1 MSSLSCLHT
10 SCRGYL
16 IPGSTRL
23 IVQYCK
29 HVISRSTTSDDLFV
43 DTTLMATQSLT
54 EENSDLSENE
64 DVQEIEDP
72 ILVAVNAGAS
82 LRSPTSAV
90 IARKRKLPANEGK
103 YKQRG
108 SSKTTVRTS
117 AWDRITEYPKHH
129 FAVVNRKLRCN
140 ACREIISE
148 KKRSIEK
155 HIKSKK
161 HERGLSEIAKSK
173 SESQTITACLQ
184 RRDNRK
190 KACGSTLPAEM
201 RLFRFEVVESFLSG
215 GIALAKV
222 DALRPLLEKYGH
234 RLTNRAHLSELIPAV
249 LENEKDKLKKELK
262 DVKEASVIFDG
273 TARLG
278 EALAVIVRYVQE
290 NFQPT
295 QRLIRLD
302 ILAKALKGEELAQRL
317 MSCLA
322 VDYHFGPTA
331 IIGGMRDGAS
341 VNGAAL
347 RELMFFYPKLFDVVC
362 FSHTI
367 DNVGNHFEFK
377 ILDLFARYWI
387 SMFSHSYNA
396 RLVWRERTG
405 QSIRTF
411 SETRWWSKWEVLRQ
425 VSEYFGDVEPFLRE
439 NDEVSPA
446 NRRRLLEIFDDPQS
460 CQDLR
465 LELAALVDAGVHFV
479 NATYYLEGDGPL
491 IFTCYERLSA
501 VTRAVAVGNYPN
513 TTAVAREIAGGN
525 AVLCNQLMAQAK
537 ACIQPGFQFYHQKF
551 SVQFHGTER
560 AFKAARLC
568 CPVQVQALNPTA
580 ASLEE
585 LRNFPFANDDA
596 TIANLA
602 QELPLYLAASD
613 GVTVTCE
620 DDKLTW
626 WANHKDTLPHWSSL
640 VKKLL
645 LIQPSS
651 ASAERVFSL
660 LTNAFG
666 SQQESALQD
675 YLEASVMLRY
685 NNAKRV

>member
-1 MSSLSCLHT
+1 
-10 SCRGYL
+10 
-16 IPGSTRL
+16 
-23 IVQYCK
+23 
-29 HVISRSTTSDDLFV
+29 
-43 DTTLMATQSLT
+43 MATQSLT

-72 ILVAVNAGAS
+72 TLVAVNAGAS

-140 ACREIISE
+140 ACSEIISE
-148 KKRSIEK
+148 KKSSIEK

-161 HERGLSEIAKSK
+161 HEGGLSEIAKSK

-184 RRDNRK
+184 RRDNRE

-215 GIALAKV
+215 GIALAK
-222 DALRPLLEKYGH
+222 
-234 RLTNRAHLSELIPAV
+234 LIPAV

-273 TARLG
+273 TARL
-278 EALAVIVRYVQE
+278 
-290 NFQPT
+290 
-295 QRLIRLD
+295 
-302 ILAKALKGEELAQRL
+302 
-317 MSCLA
+317 
-322 VDYHFGPTA
+322 
-331 IIGGMRDGAS
+331 DGAS

-347 RELMFFYPKLFDVVC
+347 RQLMFFYPKLFDVVC

-367 DNVGNHFEFK
+367 DHVGNHFEFK

-396 RLVWRERTG
+396 RLVWRERTE

-465 LELAALVDAGVHFV
+465 LELAALVDAGVNFV

-491 IFTCYERLSA
+491 IFTCYEQLSA

-551 SVQFHGTER
+551 SVQFHGTVR

-580 ASLEE
+580 
-585 LRNFPFANDDA
+585 
-596 TIANLA
+596 
-602 QELPLYLAASD
+602 
-613 GVTVTCE
+613 
-620 DDKLTW
+620 
-626 WANHKDTLPHWSSL
+626 
-640 VKKLL
+640 
-645 LIQPSS
+645 
-651 ASAERVFSL
+651 
-660 LTNAFG
+660 
-666 SQQESALQD
+666 
-675 YLEASVMLRY
+675 
-685 NNAKRV
+685 

>member
-1 MSSLSCLHT
+1 MLAQVFVLQQVLLSHVSENFLPT
-10 SCRGYL
+10 K
-16 IPGSTRL
+16 GSTSKGGVVKL
-23 IVQYCK
+23 LSGQVPGIGSQ
-29 HVISRSTTSDDLFV
+29 STQNIIL
-43 DTTLMATQSLT
+43 LWLT
-54 EENSDLSENE
+54 GNCGAMLAAKLS
-64 DVQEIEDP
+64 
-72 ILVAVNAGAS
+72 
-82 LRSPTSAV
+82 
-90 IARKRKLPANEGK
+90 
-103 YKQRG
+103 
-108 SSKTTVRTS
+108 
-117 AWDRITEYPKHH
+117 
-129 FAVVNRKLRCN
+129 
-140 ACREIISE
+140 
-148 KKRSIEK
+148 SIEK

-184 RRDNRK
+184 RRDNRE

-222 DALRPLLEKYGH
+222 DALRPLLKKYGH

-347 RELMFFYPKLFDVVC
+347 RQLMFFYPKLFDVVC

-405 QSIRTF
+405 
-411 SETRWWSKWEVLRQ
+411 
-425 VSEYFGDVEPFLRE
+425 
-439 NDEVSPA
+439 
-446 NRRRLLEIFDDPQS
+446 
-460 CQDLR
+460 
-465 LELAALVDAGVHFV
+465 
-479 NATYYLEGDGPL
+479 
-491 IFTCYERLSA
+491 
-501 VTRAVAVGNYPN
+501 
-513 TTAVAREIAGGN
+513 
-525 AVLCNQLMAQAK
+525 
-537 ACIQPGFQFYHQKF
+537 
-551 SVQFHGTER
+551 
-560 AFKAARLC
+560 
-568 CPVQVQALNPTA
+568 
-580 ASLEE
+580 
-585 LRNFPFANDDA
+585 
-596 TIANLA
+596 
-602 QELPLYLAASD
+602 
-613 GVTVTCE
+613 
-620 DDKLTW
+620 
-626 WANHKDTLPHWSSL
+626 
-640 VKKLL
+640 
-645 LIQPSS
+645 
-651 ASAERVFSL
+651 
-660 LTNAFG
+660 
-666 SQQESALQD
+666 
-675 YLEASVMLRY
+675 
-685 NNAKRV
+685 

>member
-1 MSSLSCLHT
+1 
-10 SCRGYL
+10 
-16 IPGSTRL
+16 
-23 IVQYCK
+23 
-29 HVISRSTTSDDLFV
+29 
-43 DTTLMATQSLT
+43 MATQSLT

-82 LRSPTSAV
+82 LRAPTSAV

-103 YKQRG
+103 YKQRE

-117 AWDRITEYPKHH
+117 ACDRITEYPKHH

-140 ACREIISE
+140 ACSEIISE
-148 KKRSIEK
+148 KKSSIEK

-161 HERGLSEIAKSK
+161 NERGLSEIAKSK

-184 RRDNRK
+184 RRDNRE

-262 DVKEASVIFDG
+262 DVKEAFVIFDG

-278 EALAVIVRYVQE
+278 EALAVTVRYVQE

-347 RELMFFYPKLFDVVC
+347 RQLMFFYPKLFDVVC

-439 NDEVSPA
+439 NDEVFSSWKTP
-446 NRRRLLEIFDDPQS
+446 
-460 CQDLR
+460 
-465 LELAALVDAGVHFV
+465 VD
-479 NATYYLEGDGPL
+479 
-491 IFTCYERLSA
+491 SA
-501 VTRAVAVGNYPN
+501 K
-513 TTAVAREIAGGN
+513 
-525 AVLCNQLMAQAK
+525 LCLCRK
-537 ACIQPGFQFYHQKF
+537 GF
-551 SVQFHGTER
+551 
-560 AFKAARLC
+560 
-568 CPVQVQALNPTA
+568 
-580 ASLEE
+580 
-585 LRNFPFANDDA
+585 
-596 TIANLA
+596 
-602 QELPLYLAASD
+602 
-613 GVTVTCE
+613 
-620 DDKLTW
+620 
-626 WANHKDTLPHWSSL
+626 
-640 VKKLL
+640 
-645 LIQPSS
+645 
-651 ASAERVFSL
+651 
-660 LTNAFG
+660 
-666 SQQESALQD
+666 
-675 YLEASVMLRY
+675 
-685 NNAKRV
+685 

>member
-64 DVQEIEDP
+64 DV
-72 ILVAVNAGAS
+72 
-82 LRSPTSAV
+82 
-90 IARKRKLPANEGK
+90 
-103 YKQRG
+103 
-108 SSKTTVRTS
+108 
-117 AWDRITEYPKHH
+117 
-129 FAVVNRKLRCN
+129 
-140 ACREIISE
+140 
-148 KKRSIEK
+148 
-155 HIKSKK
+155 
-161 HERGLSEIAKSK
+161 
-173 SESQTITACLQ
+173 
-184 RRDNRK
+184 
-190 KACGSTLPAEM
+190 
-201 RLFRFEVVESFLSG
+201 
-215 GIALAKV
+215 
-222 DALRPLLEKYGH
+222 
-234 RLTNRAHLSELIPAV
+234 HLSELIPAV

-262 DVKEASVIFDG
+262 DVKEASVIFHG
-273 TARLG
+273 TTRLG

-347 RELMFFYPKLFDVVC
+347 RQLMFFYPKLFDVVC

-479 NATYYLEGDGPL
+479 NATY
-491 IFTCYERLSA
+491 
-501 VTRAVAVGNYPN
+501 
-513 TTAVAREIAGGN
+513 
-525 AVLCNQLMAQAK
+525 
-537 ACIQPGFQFYHQKF
+537 
-551 SVQFHGTER
+551 
-560 AFKAARLC
+560 
-568 CPVQVQALNPTA
+568 
-580 ASLEE
+580 
-585 LRNFPFANDDA
+585 
-596 TIANLA
+596 
-602 QELPLYLAASD
+602 
-613 GVTVTCE
+613 
-620 DDKLTW
+620 
-626 WANHKDTLPHWSSL
+626 
-640 VKKLL
+640 
-645 LIQPSS
+645 
-651 ASAERVFSL
+651 
-660 LTNAFG
+660 
-666 SQQESALQD
+666 
-675 YLEASVMLRY
+675 
-685 NNAKRV
+685 

>member
-1 MSSLSCLHT
+1 
-10 SCRGYL
+10 
-16 IPGSTRL
+16 
-23 IVQYCK
+23 
-29 HVISRSTTSDDLFV
+29 
-43 DTTLMATQSLT
+43 
-54 EENSDLSENE
+54 
-64 DVQEIEDP
+64 
-72 ILVAVNAGAS
+72 
-82 LRSPTSAV
+82 
-90 IARKRKLPANEGK
+90 
-103 YKQRG
+103 
-108 SSKTTVRTS
+108 
-117 AWDRITEYPKHH
+117 
-129 FAVVNRKLRCN
+129 
-140 ACREIISE
+140 
-148 KKRSIEK
+148 
-155 HIKSKK
+155 
-161 HERGLSEIAKSK
+161 
-173 SESQTITACLQ
+173 
-184 RRDNRK
+184 
-190 KACGSTLPAEM
+190 M

-347 RELMFFYPKLFDVVC
+347 RQLMFFYPKLFDVVC

-367 DNVGNHFEFK
+367 YNVGNHFEFK

-439 NDEVSPA
+439 NDEVSQA

-501 VTRAVAVGNYPN
+501 VSCSGRKLPEYHSCCSGNCWWQCCALQSINGTGESLYP
-513 TTAVAREIAGGN
+513 
-525 AVLCNQLMAQAK
+525 
-537 ACIQPGFQFYHQKF
+537 
-551 SVQFHGTER
+551 
-560 AFKAARLC
+560 ARLPILSREVQ
-568 CPVQVQALNPTA
+568 CPVSRYSTSFQSCAPLLPCTG
-580 ASLEE
+580 ASPESDSCFTGRAQKLS
-585 LRNFPFANDDA
+585 LR
-596 TIANLA
+596 
-602 QELPLYLAASD
+602 Q
-613 GVTVTCE
+613 
-620 DDKLTW
+620 
-626 WANHKDTLPHWSSL
+626 
-640 VKKLL
+640 
-645 LIQPSS
+645 
-651 ASAERVFSL
+651 
-660 LTNAFG
+660 
-666 SQQESALQD
+666 
-675 YLEASVMLRY
+675 
-685 NNAKRV
+685 

>member
-1 MSSLSCLHT
+1 MSSCGLPLW
-10 SCRGYL
+10 
-16 IPGSTRL
+16 
-23 IVQYCK
+23 
-29 HVISRSTTSDDLFV
+29 SD
-43 DTTLMATQSLT
+43 
-54 EENSDLSENE
+54 
-64 DVQEIEDP
+64 
-72 ILVAVNAGAS
+72 
-82 LRSPTSAV
+82 
-90 IARKRKLPANEGK
+90 
-103 YKQRG
+103 
-108 SSKTTVRTS
+108 
-117 AWDRITEYPKHH
+117 
-129 FAVVNRKLRCN
+129 CN
-140 ACREIISE
+140 
-148 KKRSIEK
+148 
-155 HIKSKK
+155 
-161 HERGLSEIAKSK
+161 
-173 SESQTITACLQ
+173 
-184 RRDNRK
+184 NW
-190 KACGSTLPAEM
+190 
-201 RLFRFEVVESFLSG
+201 
-215 GIALAKV
+215 
-222 DALRPLLEKYGH
+222 
-234 RLTNRAHLSELIPAV
+234 
-249 LENEKDKLKKELK
+249 
-262 DVKEASVIFDG
+262 
-273 TARLG
+273 
-278 EALAVIVRYVQE
+278 
-290 NFQPT
+290 
-295 QRLIRLD
+295 
-302 ILAKALKGEELAQRL
+302 
-317 MSCLA
+317 
-322 VDYHFGPTA
+322 
-331 IIGGMRDGAS
+331 GMRDGAS

-347 RELMFFYPKLFDVVC
+347 RQLMFFYPKLFDVVC
-362 FSHTI
+362 FSYTI

-465 LELAALVDAGVHFV
+465 LELAALVDAEVHFV

-551 SVQFHGTER
+551 SVQFHGTVR

-568 CPVQVQALNPTA
+568 CPVQGQALNPTA

-660 LTNAFG
+660 LTNTFG

>member
-1 MSSLSCLHT
+1 MVRSRLYCL
-10 SCRGYL
+10 
-16 IPGSTRL
+16 
-23 IVQYCK
+23 
-29 HVISRSTTSDDLFV
+29 LF
-43 DTTLMATQSLT
+43 SWHWH
-54 EENSDLSENE
+54 
-64 DVQEIEDP
+64 
-72 ILVAVNAGAS
+72 LVS
-82 LRSPTSAV
+82 
-90 IARKRKLPANEGK
+90 
-103 YKQRG
+103 
-108 SSKTTVRTS
+108 
-117 AWDRITEYPKHH
+117 
-129 FAVVNRKLRCN
+129 
-140 ACREIISE
+140 
-148 KKRSIEK
+148 
-155 HIKSKK
+155 
-161 HERGLSEIAKSK
+161 
-173 SESQTITACLQ
+173 
-184 RRDNRK
+184 
-190 KACGSTLPAEM
+190 
-201 RLFRFEVVESFLSG
+201 
-215 GIALAKV
+215 
-222 DALRPLLEKYGH
+222 
-234 RLTNRAHLSELIPAV
+234 
-249 LENEKDKLKKELK
+249 
-262 DVKEASVIFDG
+262 
-273 TARLG
+273 
-278 EALAVIVRYVQE
+278 
-290 NFQPT
+290 
-295 QRLIRLD
+295 
-302 ILAKALKGEELAQRL
+302 
-317 MSCLA
+317 
-322 VDYHFGPTA
+322 
-331 IIGGMRDGAS
+331 
-341 VNGAAL
+341 
-347 RELMFFYPKLFDVVC
+347 
-362 FSHTI
+362 
-367 DNVGNHFEFK
+367 
-377 ILDLFARYWI
+377 
-387 SMFSHSYNA
+387 
-396 RLVWRERTG
+396 
-405 QSIRTF
+405 
-411 SETRWWSKWEVLRQ
+411 
-425 VSEYFGDVEPFLRE
+425 
-439 NDEVSPA
+439 A

-537 ACIQPGFQFYHQKF
+537 ACIQLGFQFYHQKF
-551 SVQFHGTER
+551 SVQFHGTVR